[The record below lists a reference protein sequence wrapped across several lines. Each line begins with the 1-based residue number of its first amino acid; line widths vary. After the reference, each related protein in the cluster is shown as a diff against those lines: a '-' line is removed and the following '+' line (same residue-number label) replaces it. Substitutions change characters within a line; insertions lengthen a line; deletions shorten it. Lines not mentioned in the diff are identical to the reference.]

1 MSVFRRITITIL
13 LTALLTPLSA
23 FTGPIVKQVFTPSA
37 PITASVSAL
46 TLPSLA
52 TPSVALVA
60 YPKVAAPTLSK
71 AVRTRYNAMRWALS
85 QKGKPYIWGG
95 VGPSGFDCSGLVYK
109 AYAHVGITIPRVT
122 TSMLRS
128 SKLIRISRKNAR
140 WGNLVFFGTGHVEL
154 VSSAYR
160 YSFGAH
166 HSGTNIGYRH
176 YYGTPTFYKIR
187 GT

>member
-1 MSVFRRITITIL
+1 MSVFRRITVTLL

-23 FTGPIVKQVFTPSA
+23 FTTSITSNISA
-37 PITASVSAL
+37 PPASTAISRSA
-46 TLPSLA
+46 PSLVVSPV
-52 TPSVALVA
+52 TLVS

-71 AVRTRYNAMRWALS
+71 AVQTRYSAMRWALS

-109 AYAHVGITIPRVT
+109 AYAHVGIALPRVT
-122 TSMLRS
+122 TDMLRS
-128 SKLIRISRKNAR
+128 SKLIRISRKDAR

-160 YSFGAH
+160 WSFGAH
-166 HSGTNIGYRH
+166 HSGTKIGYRH
-176 YYGTPTFYKIR
+176 YYGTPTFYKVR